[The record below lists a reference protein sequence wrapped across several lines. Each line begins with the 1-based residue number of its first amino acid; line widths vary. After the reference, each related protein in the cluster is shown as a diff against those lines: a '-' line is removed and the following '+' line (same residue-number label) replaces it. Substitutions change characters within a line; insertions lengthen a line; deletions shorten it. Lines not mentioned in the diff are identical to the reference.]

1 MISLIGFLID
11 LISFLFA
18 VLILPVCTIA
28 FWLTYDDPTLELEED
43 SDSKAKNNL
52 KGETP

>member
-1 MISLIGFLID
+1 MISFIGFLVD

-43 SDSKAKNNL
+43 FDTKTKNNM
-52 KGETP
+52 KG